1 MRERRRAERDSRLMA
16 LFHKKGRPEFR
27 VCCSQLLDC
36 TALMMWDEAGVPAPF
51 ASPTSAKA
59 SPFHTPSRAHDRLP
73 LLLSSPGLSPI
84 VHGRCVDPLEP
95 PLTAS
100 RAGGGLSPIPSEG
113 TVNTTPRARAN
124 VAASSLGAAGET
136 SHTPALLDAT
146 AAESP
151 GLREISM
158 LSSAQESVYASAMAE
173 TAPPHYRAAQSDEN
187 DDLFGSQAEGLGEGP
202 STLQYSMPSVPAM
215 LHEAFLLG
223 IEHPEA
229 RWDYTNMMA
238 SEGLCWQPH
247 VEMGDDLIPREPR
260 VRELRPL
267 PLPVSPRLVRLAKLW
282 RERGRTIR
290 RMS

>member
-1 MRERRRAERDSRLMA
+1 MILM
-16 LFHKKGRPEFR
+16 EFGWTN
-27 VCCSQLLDC
+27 D
-36 TALMMWDEAGVPAPF
+36 APF
-51 ASPTSAKA
+51 ASPA
-59 SPFHTPSRAHDRLP
+59 SPTAPIHTPNRGSYPHDRLP

-173 TAPPHYRAAQSDEN
+173 TAPPHYRAAQSD
-187 DDLFGSQAEGLGEGP
+187 GSTSSAHSISSKP
-202 STLQYSMPSVPAM
+202 YSSVAM
-215 LHEAFLLG
+215 
-223 IEHPEA
+223 
-229 RWDYTNMMA
+229 
-238 SEGLCWQPH
+238 
-247 VEMGDDLIPREPR
+247 R
-260 VRELRPL
+260 V
-267 PLPVSPRLVRLAKLW
+267 K
-282 RERGRTIR
+282 
-290 RMS
+290 MSSVKRVG